1 MRVTCILRCAALAD
15 CRAGHRSAAEDDAD
29 PRAGTV
35 HALQGLLGGARLSLQ
50 AQPSGRVADH
60 EDFGERSAIDVVA
73 GGTVNC
79 TFTMVDV
86 TFTSRFPHFYDG
98 VL

>member
-1 MRVTCILRCAALAD
+1 MILIATSLLDDLRLYDDGGAALIETHGEIERRNGGRAAD
-15 CRAGHRSAAEDDAD
+15 D
-29 PRAGTV
+29 
-35 HALQGLLGGARLSLQ
+35 Q
-50 AQPSGRVADH
+50 
-60 EDFGERSAIDVVA
+60 DFGQRSAIDVVA